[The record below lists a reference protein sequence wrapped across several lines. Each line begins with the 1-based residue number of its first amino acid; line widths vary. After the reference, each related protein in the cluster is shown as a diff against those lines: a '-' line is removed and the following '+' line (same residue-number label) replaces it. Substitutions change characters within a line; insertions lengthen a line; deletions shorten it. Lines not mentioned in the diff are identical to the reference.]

1 MKRSKK
7 MKEKN
12 YSPYATFSYEKIN
25 APKSK
30 PKGEPKSTKITG
42 KGDLRAKGNK

>member
-1 MKRSKK
+1 

-12 YSPYATFSYEKIN
+12 YSPYATFSTEKIS
-25 APKSK
+25 APK
-30 PKGEPKSTKITG
+30 PKGKGAPKASIIKG